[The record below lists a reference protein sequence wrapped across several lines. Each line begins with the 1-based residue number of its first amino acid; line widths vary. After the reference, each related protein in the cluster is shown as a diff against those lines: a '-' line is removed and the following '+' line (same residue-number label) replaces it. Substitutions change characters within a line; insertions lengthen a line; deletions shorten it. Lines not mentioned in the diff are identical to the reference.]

1 MNIKNMAQLSGKI
14 KSIDYKKALTENL
27 PICGGDDVNAWAA
40 KCCINYEN
48 CTYAV
53 SKWVSPK
60 RTRSY
65 PYSRVYDTLSTCGGK
80 VITIIPIIKD
90 EGLDGDM
97 DYLQWDTISL
107 MSLLN
112 VYVIIAYYNEADKN
126 DRKGRKPNKITN
138 QRFDSSYVVNK
149 LNELNSYHS
158 SALHW
163 NLKQLERENLE
174 FLLNLS
180 IDGYKNI
187 SNKLSIKIHD
197 ISNIQKFKNKISEAR
212 NSFMNLSRNKAKQ
225 AQNRESLTIQPKEAL
240 SNGEKMTIEI
250 ENYLGGNY
258 YLTVDDVIIKDKYYL
273 IESKHTNS
281 GLLPALDDIKDGL
294 LKMFI
299 FSNIDELKTKEGSV
313 NFKPV
318 LRLTSEKLQGK
329 IEENSSEKSLNSF
342 FICNNF
348 NESQKKLIKTLIKE
362 ANMNNFGILVEKSS
376 IGKNL

>member
-1 MNIKNMAQLSGKI
+1 MAQLSGKI

-174 FLLNLS
+174 FLLNKA

-187 SNKLSIKIHD
+187 SNKLAVEIHD
-197 ISNIQKFKNKISEAR
+197 VSNIQKFKNKILEER
-212 NSFMNLSRNKAKQ
+212 NSFMKLSRNKAKQ

-240 SNGEKMTIEI
+240 SNGKKMTIEI

-273 IESKHTNS
+273 MESKHTNS

-329 IEENSSEKSLNSF
+329 IEENSSEKSLSSF

-348 NESQKKLIKTLIKE
+348 NESQKTLIKTLIKE

>member
-1 MNIKNMAQLSGKI
+1 MAQLSGKI

>member
-1 MNIKNMAQLSGKI
+1 MAQLSGKI

-138 QRFDSSYVVNK
+138 QRLDSNYVISK
-149 LNELNSYHS
+149 ISELNFYHS

>member
-1 MNIKNMAQLSGKI
+1 MSKLIGKI
-14 KSIDYKKALTENL
+14 KSINYQKELKENL
-27 PICGGDDVNAWAA
+27 PICGEYNVNAWAT
-40 KCCINYEN
+40 KCCVNYEN

-65 PYSRVYDTLSTCGGK
+65 PYSRVYDTLSACGGR
-80 VITIIPIIKD
+80 VVTIIPIIKD
-90 EGLDGDM
+90 EGFNGDM

-138 QRFDSSYVVNK
+138 QRFDSSYVITK
-149 LNELNSYHS
+149 LNELNYYHS

-174 FLLNLS
+174 FLLNTV
-180 IDGYKNI
+180 IQNYQNI
-187 SNKLSIKIHD
+187 SNKLSVKMHD
-197 ISNIQKFKNKISEAR
+197 VSNIERFKNKISEEI

-240 SNGEKMTIEI
+240 SSGEKMTIEI

-258 YLTVDDVIIKDKYYL
+258 FLTVDDVIIKDKYYL
-273 IESKHTNS
+273 TESKHTKS
-281 GLLPALDDIKDGL
+281 KLIPSSDDIKDGL

-313 NFKPV
+313 DFKPV
-318 LRLTSEKLQGK
+318 LRLTSEKLCGR
-329 IEENSSEKSLNSF
+329 IEENSSEKYLNSF
-342 FICNNF
+342 FMRNNF
-348 NESQKKLIKTLIKE
+348 NESQKTLIKNLIKE
-362 ANMNNFGILVEKSS
+362 ANTNNFGLIIEKSS

>member
-1 MNIKNMAQLSGKI
+1 MAQLSGKI

-299 FSNIDELKTKEGSV
+299 FSNIEELKTKEGSV